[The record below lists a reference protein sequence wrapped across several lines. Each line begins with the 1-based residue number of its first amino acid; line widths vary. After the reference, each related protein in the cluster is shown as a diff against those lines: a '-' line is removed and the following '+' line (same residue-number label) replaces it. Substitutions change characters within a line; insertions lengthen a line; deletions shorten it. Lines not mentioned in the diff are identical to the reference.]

1 VTQMDYWYS
10 SLEPALEAR
19 AVAEAKIIV
28 DAFRDRDISI
38 EIGGFPDHAEE
49 DDDLHP
55 GGIAFMYAK
64 DRILTR
70 EQYLGGEDGT
80 HGIQRI
86 QDARRQRGVLDVLRQ
101 THGIEEAAV
110 RRVVNDVV
118 LIDLNPTGRQDASA
132 AGAPEGDR
140 GTAGGGRSDV
150 LDLLDGIDAELGPGI
165 ATPDHVLTAAQ
176 IMHPCSA
183 TEPQQVYPTAGPY
196 PAVCRD
202 GGAGVRIYQA
212 DTGLVTGAAQTF
224 PWLAGVHGEPDP
236 RESNGTILPYGGH
249 GTFVAG
255 VLRCMA
261 PQAQVHVANV
271 FDTAGSATESEV
283 AMRLKAAF
291 GFGFEILHITA
302 SCLTRKNIPPL
313 ALEGFLELLRPYKG
327 VLCVAEAGNNYTRRP
342 AWPGAFPDVLAVGA
356 LATDWRR
363 RADFSNHGGWV
374 DVYAPGENLINAIGS
389 GTYTYQI
396 PPETGQVTFTGLAQ
410 WSGTSFSAPIVTGLI
425 AARMARCGESARE
438 AAAVLLAKAR
448 SQTILGVGPVLFPGC
463 DSDKEHCDGCDGG
476 RCGRGCSC
484 DRCGGDCSGC
494 GDDCGCGGDCGGCG
508 GGGHRRRRP
517 MPRAERRAEITDRG
531 SPYGFKFRGDF
542 WPRRLP
548 GRGAGPWI
556 ADVLMRA
563 VGDPLG
569 LGLEDESLDGVGDR
583 KVQGQRG
590 RAQAGL

>member
-1 VTQMDYWYS
+1 VTEKNYWYS
-10 SLEPALEAR
+10 SLKRPLEAE

-28 DAFRDRDISI
+28 DAFRDRDTPI

-55 GGIAFMYAK
+55 GGIAFMYAT
-64 DRILTR
+64 DHILTR
-70 EQYLGGEDGT
+70 EQYLGGEG
-80 HGIQRI
+80 GVLGPRPIRGANRQR
-86 QDARRQRGVLDVLRQ
+86 QSQRGVLDVLQADERVREVE
-101 THGIEEAAV
+101 I
-110 RRVVNDVV
+110 RRVVQDTV
-118 LIDLNPTGRQDASA
+118 LVRLNPR
-132 AGAPEGDR
+132 R
-140 GTAGGGRSDV
+140 GKAKGHEDEWQPDV
-150 LDLLDGIDAELGPGI
+150 LDLLDRIDEQLGEGI

-261 PQAQVHVANV
+261 PEARVHVANV

-283 AMRLKAAF
+283 AKRLHAAF

-313 ALEGFLELLRPYKG
+313 ALETFLELLRPYKG
-327 VLCVAEAGNNYTRRP
+327 VICVAEAGNNYTRRP

-389 GTYTYQI
+389 GTYTCQI
-396 PPETGQVTFTGLAQ
+396 PPNVNQVRTFSGLAQ

-425 AARMARCGESARE
+425 AARMARCGEGARE
-438 AAAVLLAKAR
+438 AATALLAKAR
-448 SQTILGVGPVLFPGC
+448 AQTIPGVGPVLFP
-463 DSDKEHCDGCDGG
+463 
-476 RCGRGCSC
+476 
-484 DRCGGDCSGC
+484 RCGGDDERCAGCERRSGS
-494 GDDCGCGGDCGGCG
+494 CGCGCGSTGTGCG
-508 GGGHRRRRP
+508 CR
-517 MPRAERRAEITDRG
+517 DR
-531 SPYGFKFRGDF
+531 
-542 WPRRLP
+542 
-548 GRGAGPWI
+548 
-556 ADVLMRA
+556 
-563 VGDPLG
+563 
-569 LGLEDESLDGVGDR
+569 
-583 KVQGQRG
+583 
-590 RAQAGL
+590 

>member
-1 VTQMDYWYS
+1 VTEEISWYS
-10 SLEPALEAR
+10 HLEAR
-19 AVAEAKIIV
+19 ASREAAIIV
-28 DAFRDRDISI
+28 DAFGERGID
-38 EIGGFPDHAEE
+38 IGGEIDRAEE
-49 DDDLHP
+49 DRDLHP
-55 GGIAFMYAK
+55 GGIAFMY
-64 DRILTR
+64 DMDHILTR
-70 EQYLGGEDGT
+70 EQYLGGGAGGT
-80 HGIQRI
+80 RGPQHTV
-86 QDARRQRGVLDVLRQ
+86 DASRPRGVLDVLQDDDHRAPEVEV
-101 THGIEEAAV
+101 I
-110 RRVVNDVV
+110 RVVRDVV
-118 LIDLNPTGRQDASA
+118 LLCLNPRRHKHTRDYDY
-132 AGAPEGDR
+132 GDE
-140 GTAGGGRSDV
+140 GGGEHADV
-150 LDLLDGIDAELGPGI
+150 LDLLRLIDDELGEGI

-176 IMHPCSA
+176 IIHPCSA

-202 GGAGVRIYQA
+202 GGARVRIYQA
-212 DTGLVTGAAQTF
+212 DTGLVAGAAETF
-224 PWLAGVHGEPDP
+224 PWLAGVQGDTDP

-255 VLRCMA
+255 VLRCVA
-261 PQAQVHVANV
+261 PETQVHVANI
-271 FDTAGSATESEV
+271 FDIAGSARESD
-283 AMRLKAAF
+283 AANRLKAAF

-302 SCLTRKNIPPL
+302 SCLTRKNIPPQ
-313 ALEGFLELLRPYKG
+313 ALEAFLELLRPYKG

-342 AWPGAFPDVLAVGA
+342 AWPGAFPDVLSVGA
-356 LATDWRR
+356 LATDWRH
-363 RADFSNHGGWV
+363 RADFSNYGNWV
-374 DVYAPGENLINAIGS
+374 DVYAPGEKLINAIGS

-448 SQTILGVGPVLFPGC
+448 SQTIPGVGPVLFPGC

-484 DRCGGDCSGC
+484 GRCGGDCSGC